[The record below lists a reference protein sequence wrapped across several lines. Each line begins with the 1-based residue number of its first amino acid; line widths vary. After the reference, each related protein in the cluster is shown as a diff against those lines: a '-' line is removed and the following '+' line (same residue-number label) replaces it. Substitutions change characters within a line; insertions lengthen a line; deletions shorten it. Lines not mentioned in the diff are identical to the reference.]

1 MSEERK
7 PHPHPMGLD
16 CNTVVYTWGSNECRY
31 ENDTLQMTGSAKNAA
46 GYAVAKSGIITSI
59 TATWEASCGS
69 YAEQLILQVNGQD
82 VPGASIIVATGDSD
96 HKCIYDL
103 KVPVNE
109 CDTINFVSRR
119 VEDER
124 CWQQGCNVTATANM
138 EVFCEIP
145 PVINEQGI
153 FEVYL
158 SDVGVVPIPTVWSIV
173 NMDTVRTNTIPMYV
187 AWNGTEA
194 TLSAGVYRLDYNV
207 GIDTQTS
214 TSLNLEAKFTVDGA
228 DYPSSHS
235 GAYILAGA
243 GGSESLS
250 QGVTLTVADA
260 PVVVRVEAKT
270 DVDSST
276 NAAADANFIIQRISD

>member
-1 MSEERK
+1 MSDERK
-7 PHPHPMGLD
+7 PQPHPMELG
-16 CNTVVYTWGSNECRY
+16 CNTIVYTWGSNECRY
-31 ENDTLQMTGSAKNAA
+31 EDDTIQMTGSAKNAV

-59 TATWEASCGS
+59 TATWDSTCGS

-82 VPGASIIVATGDSD
+82 VPEASMGLVTGDID
-96 HKCIYDL
+96 HMCLYEL
-103 KVPVNE
+103 KVPIRE
-109 CDTINFVSRR
+109 CDTINFISRK
-119 VEDER
+119 VDDSK
-124 CWQQGCNVTATANM
+124 CWQQACNIEVTANM

-145 PVINEQGI
+145 PVINEAGI

-158 SDVGVVPIPTVWSIV
+158 SDVGAVPIPTVWSIV

-194 TLSAGVYRLDYNV
+194 TLRPGVYRLDYNV
-207 GIDTQTS
+207 GISTQTS
-214 TSLNLEAKFTVDGA
+214 TSLNLEAKITVDGS

-243 GGSESLS
+243 GGDESLS
-250 QGVTLTVADA
+250 KGVTI
-260 PVVVRVEAKT
+260 VVDTQVIVRVEAKT

-276 NAAADANFIIQRISD
+276 NAAADANFIIQRIAD